1 MAKRRLNPDEIRAA
15 VEVGPP
21 PHSVNHE
28 TDKKWHAEQNRW
40 LAKWT
45 ERRLPPDSGD
55 SGSSRRDQWR
65 DRKQQHARLLRAAEK
80 EPSASLKRQRKAAAT
95 PAVTHSGR
103 VHAGPSRLKR
113 PKPPPEGGNQQAYEL
128 AMGMYGIA
136 RDTRSKMSRRTK
148 SEDAERK
155 RDARAIT
162 AMTTSASI
170 GSATTQ
176 SAAAGAAGATSSQT
190 VPEAG
195 MPGVALPPIPPRPTH
210 HHHTRLPRGR
220 AAGSQG
226 RQGTNGEGARA
237 WAAAA

>member
-1 MAKRRLNPDEIRAA
+1 MEA
-15 VEVGPP
+15 GPP
-21 PHSVNHE
+21 PHSVNYE

-95 PAVTHSGR
+95 PAVTHSDR
-103 VHAGPSRLKR
+103 VHAGPPRLKR
-113 PKPPPEGGNQQAYEL
+113 PKPPPEGGDQQAYEL

-136 RDTRSKMSRRTK
+136 RDTRRKMSRRTK

-162 AMTTSASI
+162 AMMASPSASKHWFGVGTDG
-170 GSATTQ
+170 GSTRRLSGRPAPTPPQAHCST
-176 SAAAGAAGATSSQT
+176 AAPANTARRLGRG
-190 VPEAG
+190 PE
-195 MPGVALPPIPPRPTH
+195 
-210 HHHTRLPRGR
+210 
-220 AAGSQG
+220 
-226 RQGTNGEGARA
+226 
-237 WAAAA
+237 

>member
-1 MAKRRLNPDEIRAA
+1 MPSRIA
-15 VEVGPP
+15 G
-21 PHSVNHE
+21 
-28 TDKKWHAEQNRW
+28 

-45 ERRLPPDSGD
+45 ERRLPDSGD
-55 SGSSRRDQWR
+55 SGSSRRDQWG
-65 DRKQQHARLLRAAEK
+65 DRKQQHARLLRAEK
-80 EPSASLKRQRKAAAT
+80 EPSSSLKRQRKAAAT
-95 PAVTHSGR
+95 PAVTHSDR
-103 VHAGPSRLKR
+103 VHAGPPRLKR
-113 PKPPPEGGNQQAYEL
+113 PKPPPEGGDQQAYEL

-136 RDTRSKMSRRTK
+136 RDTRRKMSRRTK

-162 AMTTSASI
+162 AMMASASI

-176 SAAAGAAGATSSQT
+176 SAAAGAAGTTSSQM

-226 RQGTNGEGARA
+226 RQGANGEGARA
-237 WAAAA
+237 VAAAA

>member
-15 VEVGPP
+15 VEAGPP
-21 PHSVNHE
+21 PHSVNYE

-95 PAVTHSGR
+95 PAVTHSDR
-103 VHAGPSRLKR
+103 VHAGPPRLKR
-113 PKPPPEGGNQQAYEL
+113 PKPPPEGGDQQAYEL

-136 RDTRSKMSRRTK
+136 R
-148 SEDAERK
+148 E
-155 RDARAIT
+155 
-162 AMTTSASI
+162 
-170 GSATTQ
+170 
-176 SAAAGAAGATSSQT
+176 
-190 VPEAG
+190 
-195 MPGVALPPIPPRPTH
+195 
-210 HHHTRLPRGR
+210 
-220 AAGSQG
+220 
-226 RQGTNGEGARA
+226 
-237 WAAAA
+237 

>member
-15 VEVGPP
+15 VEAGPP
-21 PHSVNHE
+21 PHSVNYE

-95 PAVTHSGR
+95 PAVTHSDR
-103 VHAGPSRLKR
+103 VHAGPPRLKR
-113 PKPPPEGGNQQAYEL
+113 PKPPPEGGDQQAYEL

-155 RDARAIT
+155 RDARAMM
-162 AMTTSASI
+162 ASASI

-195 MPGVALPPIPPRPTH
+195 MGSGAGPFEHSEPFLATTEPWSDSLTANPGQRLTVADSLTAL
-210 HHHTRLPRGR
+210 TALSLT
-220 AAGSQG
+220 A
-226 RQGTNGEGARA
+226 
-237 WAAAA
+237 

>member
-1 MAKRRLNPDEIRAA
+1 MPSRIA
-15 VEVGPP
+15 G
-21 PHSVNHE
+21 
-28 TDKKWHAEQNRW
+28 

-95 PAVTHSGR
+95 PALTHSGR
-103 VHAGPSRLKR
+103 VHAGPPRLKR
-113 PKPPPEGGNQQAYEL
+113 PKPPPEGGDQQAYEL

-136 RDTRSKMSRRTK
+136 RDTRRKMSRRTK

-162 AMTTSASI
+162 AMMASASI

-176 SAAAGAAGATSSQT
+176 SAAAGAASATSSQT

-195 MPGVALPPIPPRPTH
+195 MLGVALPPIPPRPTH
-210 HHHTRLPRGR
+210 HHHTASP
-220 AAGSQG
+220 
-226 RQGTNGEGARA
+226 
-237 WAAAA
+237 W

>member
-15 VEVGPP
+15 VEAGPP
-21 PHSVNHE
+21 PHSVNYE

-95 PAVTHSGR
+95 PAVTHSDR
-103 VHAGPSRLKR
+103 VHAGPPRLKR
-113 PKPPPEGGNQQAYEL
+113 PKPPPEGGDQQAYEL

-136 RDTRSKMSRRTK
+136 RDTRRKMSRRTK

-162 AMTTSASI
+162 AMMARPQAVKAAKERMERERERSQRRRDVAKLTVTSYYEERMRI
-170 GSATTQ
+170 RRLDEQ
-176 SAAAGAAGATSSQT
+176 
-190 VPEAG
+190 
-195 MPGVALPPIPPRPTH
+195 VALLKAVDEALRDSDYWRT
-210 HHHTRLPRGR
+210 TGFF
-220 AAGSQG
+220 SS
-226 RQGTNGEGARA
+226 
-237 WAAAA
+237 

>member
-15 VEVGPP
+15 VEAGHPP
-21 PHSVNHE
+21 SSVNYE
-28 TDKKWHAEQNRW
+28 TDKKWHAGQNRW
-40 LAKWT
+40 LAKWKQ
-45 ERRLPPDSGD
+45 RRLPD
-55 SGSSRRDQWR
+55 SGSSRRDHWG
-65 DRKQQHARLLRAAEK
+65 DRKQQHARLLRAAEN
-80 EPSASLKRQRKAAAT
+80 ESSASLKRQRKAAAT

-162 AMTTSASI
+162 AMMASASI

-176 SAAAGAAGATSSQT
+176 SAAAGAAGATSSQM

-226 RQGTNGEGARA
+226 RQGANGEGARA
-237 WAAAA
+237 VAAAA